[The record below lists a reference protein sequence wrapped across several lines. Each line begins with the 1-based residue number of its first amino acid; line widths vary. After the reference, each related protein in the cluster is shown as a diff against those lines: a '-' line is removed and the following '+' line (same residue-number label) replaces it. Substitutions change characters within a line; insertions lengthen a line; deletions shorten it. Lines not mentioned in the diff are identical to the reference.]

1 MLRSI
6 RYPALAVAFV
16 LSACGGST
24 ASSSSSSSTT
34 IAQQGQPAPAW
45 TLPSDTGKQLASTS
59 FEGKAV
65 YLNFFATWCPPCNA
79 EAPDID
85 ALYRKYAK
93 SGLVVIGVDE
103 QENADKA
110 KLFRNEHRLTYPLVV
125 DDSDVLRNAYAVNG
139 LPVHVFIGRD
149 GVVKQMVTGE
159 MDKGEIETA
168 IRAITKER

>member
-1 MLRSI
+1 MLRSL
-6 RYPALAVAFV
+6 RYSALTVAVLLAACSG
-16 LSACGGST
+16 SASS
-24 ASSSSSSSTT
+24 ASSSAPPT
-34 IAQQGQPAPAW
+34 IAKQGLAAPAW
-45 TLPSDTGKQLASTS
+45 SLPSDTGARLTSAS
-59 FEGKAV
+59 FKGKGV

-85 ALYRKYAK
+85 VLYRKYAK

-110 KLFRNEHRLTYPLVV
+110 KLFRNEHQLTYPIVV

-168 IRAITKER
+168 IRAITK